1 MADVLVLLRD
11 PLKFNPL
18 EDAVMDDIP
27 PNLWNGPHV
36 GKRLAEAMRTLRLI
50 PMPAVAGY
58 GAAWPAYSYEFEDLL
73 AQQEQG
79 ELEKTQRM
87 QNRTRVLPS
96 YSDVTRMEAA
106 IIWPARY
113 LRGLDHLLRA
123 VNAVALA
130 HSLERDAGW
139 VAAKRGG
146 YADTWR
152 ANHDRGCDIIAE
164 GLRAELVPVF

>member
-1 MADVLVLLRD
+1 MSDMPVVRRE

-18 EDAVMDDIP
+18 EDAVMEDIP
-27 PNLWNGPHV
+27 PTIWDGPHV
-36 GKRLAEAMRTLRLI
+36 GKRLSEAMRTLRML
-50 PMPAVAGY
+50 PMQAVAGY
-58 GAAWPAYSYEFEDLL
+58 GGSWPAYSYEFEDLL

-87 QNRTRVLPS
+87 QNRTRIMPS

-106 IIWPARY
+106 IVWPARY
-113 LRGLDHLLRA
+113 LNGARHLMRA
-123 VNAVALA
+123 VNAVAMA

-139 VAAKRGG
+139 VAVKRGG

-152 ANHDRGCDIIAE
+152 ANHDRGCDVIAA
-164 GLRAELVPVF
+164 GLRAEMVPVF